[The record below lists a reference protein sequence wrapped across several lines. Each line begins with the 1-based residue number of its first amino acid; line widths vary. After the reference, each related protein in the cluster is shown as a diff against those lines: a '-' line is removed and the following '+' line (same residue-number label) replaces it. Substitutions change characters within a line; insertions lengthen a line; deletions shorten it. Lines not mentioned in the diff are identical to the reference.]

1 MTITCFLNLDG
12 VLHPAGS
19 YVDSTGMAR
28 VLRMGSEPFEWAQR
42 IAVADRRS
50 KLEFVICSPWLQ
62 LMSLQQLRE
71 QAPPWMCECI
81 VGACKQFAELDEMQH
96 VHRHTALWTVVDN
109 YVQKHGIKHWLAVD
123 CTGDGWPA
131 DSDTRRRL
139 VVCDPKSGLG
149 DPRAL
154 TNFAEAVLR
163 ESELAGTHYS
173 ATFVLSLNDESPL
186 ATQERWHVDFWLSG
200 SDDASLLRAVPF
212 DEQAGNTQR
221 TVVLDGR
228 GRHED
233 LISLALRALC
243 ATRFGMPDLADWRP
257 HYRWNRISFALESVP
272 QLPIGRTWL
281 HLVIELREAE
291 YRVSSRLEDG
301 RVESYWQSLSEEDGA
316 LDSVKQRV
324 RINDNQRGRFVRGW
338 MSSVIGS

>member
-1 MTITCFLNLDG
+1 MTVTCFLTLDG

-19 YVDSTGMAR
+19 YVDSTGKAR

-50 KLEFVICSPWLQ
+50 ELEFVICSPWLQ

-71 QAPPWMCECI
+71 QAPPWMRECI
-81 VGACKQFAELDEMQH
+81 VGACEQFAELDEMQH

-131 DSDTRRRL
+131 DSDTHRRL

-173 ATFVLSLNDESPL
+173 ATFVLSLNDEFPL
-186 ATQERWHVDFWLSG
+186 ATQERWHVDFWLP
-200 SDDASLLRAVPF
+200 DTNDASPVQALLL
-212 DEQAGNTQR
+212 DELTR
-221 TVVLDGR
+221 HPCRKVTLDGR
-228 GRHED
+228 RNQED
-233 LISLALRALC
+233 LTSTAFRALC
-243 ATRFGMPDLADWRP
+243 AARFMATAKATDWRP
-257 HYRWNRISFALESVP
+257 TYLWNRIRFVVETVP
-272 QLPIGRTWL
+272 QLPIGRTL
-281 HLVIELREAE
+281 LQLVIEIWETE

-301 RVESYWQSLSEEDGA
+301 RVESYWQSLTEEDGA
-316 LDSVKQRV
+316 PLNLLGRAVTTALDAER
-324 RINDNQRGRFVRGW
+324 RLPC
-338 MSSVIGS
+338 